1 LILADTVTRL
11 VGLSTIAALGLL
23 GRLSLPAFVV
33 LLAVS
38 SLLHPWGQGGRAGIV
53 PLLVPEDIRLA
64 GNSFLFT
71 SANAALTIVG
81 PGVGGVLVATVGAAP
96 AIAIDA
102 ASFFALLIALASLGL
117 GATQGDFHAEADRRA
132 MRAQLLR
139 GPLAFLLALTVVFY
153 GLYGPFEVA
162 LPLYIRTDL
171 HAGPEL
177 FGFAWAAFG
186 VGALVGG
193 LVGGAILDVRSRV
206 ALMRFSVFVVAGWGI
221 AVLVLAVVPVAG
233 VLLAAIAIGGAIYA
247 PYPSVVTTLQQRVV
261 APAALPAV
269 ATAFVAI
276 AGAVTFTA
284 TGVGGPVVASV
295 GPRATLIVSGAATV
309 LLAGAVA
316 LFAILR
322 RVSARTR

>member
-1 LILADTVTRL
+1 VKK
-11 VGLSTIAALGLL
+11 
-23 GRLSLPAFVV
+23 P
-33 LLAVS
+33 
-38 SLLHPWGQGGRAGIV
+38 
-53 PLLVPEDIRLA
+53 
-64 GNSFLFT
+64 
-71 SANAALTIVG
+71 
-81 PGVGGVLVATVGAAP
+81 GGVLVATLGAAP

-117 GATQGDFHAEADRRA
+117 RTTGDDDLHAEADRKA
-132 MRAQLLR
+132 VHAQLLR

-153 GLYGPFEVA
+153 GLHGPFEVA

-186 VGALVGG
+186 AGALVGG

-206 ALMRFSVFVVAGWGI
+206 ALQRFSVYVVAGWGI
-221 AVLVLAVVPVAG
+221 AVLILALVPVAW

-261 APAALPAV
+261 APTALPAV
-269 ATAFVAI
+269 ATAVVAI
-276 AGAVTFTA
+276 SGGVTFTA
-284 TGVGGPVVASV
+284 TDVGGPIVAFI
-295 GPRATLIVSGAATV
+295 GARATLIVSGAATV

-316 LFAILR
+316 LSAILR
-322 RVSARTR
+322 RSQRAR